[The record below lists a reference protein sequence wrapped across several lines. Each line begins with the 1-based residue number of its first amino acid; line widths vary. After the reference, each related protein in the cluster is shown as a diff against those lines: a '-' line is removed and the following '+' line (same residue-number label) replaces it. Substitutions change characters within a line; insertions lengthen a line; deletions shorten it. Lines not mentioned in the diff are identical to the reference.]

1 MGLIPGLVHW
11 VKGSGIA
18 ASIAQIAAVAWIQ
31 SLAQEL
37 PYATGVA
44 IKIGKKKKKKEKRKE
59 IMSLGATW
67 MALEIIILSE
77 ISQTKK
83 DKYHMT
89 SHAESKK

>member
-44 IKIGKKKKKKEKRKE
+44 IKIKKKKKKKGKEKRNNV
-59 IMSLGATW
+59 TW
-67 MALEIIILSE
+67 SNMDGPRDYYI
-77 ISQTKK
+77 K
-83 DKYHMT
+83 
-89 SHAESKK
+89 

>member
-44 IKIGKKKKKKEKRKE
+44 IKIGKKKKKGKEKRNNV
-59 IMSLGATW
+59 TW
-67 MALEIIILSE
+67 SNM
-77 ISQTKK
+77 
-83 DKYHMT
+83 DGPRDYHI
-89 SHAESKK
+89 K